1 MRFIIVFMWVFF
13 SCSLSAISFA
23 KETFLEGRDYV
34 LLKNQVR
41 PRDVSKIEVVEVFS
55 YHCHHCFQFEPL
67 IESWVRK
74 QPSDVAFVP
83 VHAEWAPFMKP
94 LQRGFYTTV
103 ALQLQPKVQLTVFK
117 AFHEN
122 NKLDTAEAWADLLA
136 PFGKTKEEVLAT
148 YNSFGVTS
156 RINMANANIRAFQI
170 SGTPTLIVDGRYRI
184 SAPSSKGAHEKMLAI
199 ADFLINKT
207 RAERNLKK

>member
-1 MRFIIVFMWVFF
+1 MRIFVTFILLFF
-13 SCSLSAISFA
+13 SCSLSVVSFA
-23 KETFLEGRDYV
+23 EETFLKGRDYV
-34 LLKNQVR
+34 LLDNPVR
-41 PRDVSKIEVVEVFS
+41 PRDPSKIEVAEIFS

-67 IESWVRK
+67 IESWVKK

-83 VHAEWAPFMKP
+83 VHAAWAPFMKP
-94 LQRGFYTTV
+94 LQRGFYTAV
-103 ALQLQPKVQLTVFK
+103 ALQLQTKVQLTVFK

-136 PFGKTKEEVLAT
+136 PFGRTREEVLAT

-156 RINMANANIRAFQI
+156 RINMANASIRTFQI

-199 ADFLINKT
+199 ADFLIKKT
-207 RAERNLKK
+207 RAERKLKK